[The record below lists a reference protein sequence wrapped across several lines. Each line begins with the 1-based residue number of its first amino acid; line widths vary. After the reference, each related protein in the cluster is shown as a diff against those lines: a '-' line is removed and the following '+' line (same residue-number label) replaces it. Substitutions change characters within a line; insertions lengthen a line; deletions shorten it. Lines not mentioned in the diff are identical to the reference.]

1 VNAALPRLG
10 LIVALASLAACR
22 TVGPDYALPEGSA
35 FKRPQANA
43 AFIDTQNPQVAANQ
57 ALPDRWWSLYN
68 DPVLDGLITQAL
80 RDNVE
85 LKAADAHLRRAA
97 AVYEQA
103 LDAGGFEYEAEAGVS
118 RAQLSAESFLQEHEL
133 PVINLADGKFAVSY
147 QFDLFGKLKRGAEA
161 ARADEQSVA
170 AARDLAQV
178 SVVAQVADSY
188 LEICHANHELHVA
201 EHSLQLQQRS
211 RTVTERLI
219 AAGRGTPPELAR
231 ANAQVALLEAALP
244 PLRAQRSAAAYSLAA
259 LLGQTPGQLPAGVID
274 CAHAPAW
281 RSRCRSVMAARC
293 CSAAGRAPGR
303 TQAGLGHRADWRRH
317 RRAVPGHPPGCLG
330 GAAGLLEDFGTP
342 MTQQWSIGP
351 LISWTL
357 PSSARTHASTPPRP
371 VPMLRWPSS
380 TTPCCR
386 RCAETQTALDRYAQD
401 LRRLRSLRIAQEQ
414 AALAAEQNR
423 RLPGRPH
430 AVPVQPGCRPQPGH
444 QRRHPG
450 GRRSAGLARPDPP
463 VPGAGWWLA
472 GQRRRAQRLD
482 RSEVSHERADRPPG
496 LAVLD
501 QDLPGRGGRAVHRH
515 GRQPVAPVLGDGHGV
530 HRQPAAAG
538 PDPRQG
544 RVPHRRHPGGRPPPC
559 WCCAALVER
568 AGAERG
574 DVDLA
579 GRLSVHGPAQPR
591 AARLRLPA
599 AGYTT
604 AFIGFPAVTSPE
616 TIFDTVVA
624 RSEEIILGTVVVV
637 LFASLLFPASV
648 RPMLRAR
655 IGNWMEDAAQWCRQI
670 LERGRAHAPRGSAG
684 RRPGAVRGADRVPAP
699 R

>member
-1 VNAALPRLG
+1 MNAALPRLG

-43 AFIDTQNPQVAANQ
+43 AFIDTQNPQIAANQ

-244 PLRAQRSAAAYSLAA
+244 PLQAQRSAAAYSLAA

-274 CAHAPAW
+274 CAHAPSLA
-281 RSRCRSVMAARC
+281 
-293 CSAAGRAPGR
+293 
-303 TQAGLGHRADWRRH
+303 Q
-317 RRAVPGHPPGCLG
+317 
-330 GAAGLLEDFGTP
+330 
-342 MTQQWSIGP
+342 P
-351 LISWTL
+351 L
-357 PSSARTHASTPPRP
+357 P
-371 VPMLRWPSS
+371 V
-380 TTPCCR
+380 
-386 RCAETQTALDRYAQD
+386 
-401 LRRLRSLRIAQEQ
+401 
-414 AALAAEQNR
+414 
-423 RLPGRPH
+423 
-430 AVPVQPGCRPQPGH
+430 
-444 QRRHPG
+444 
-450 GRRSAGLARPDPP
+450 
-463 VPGAGWWLA
+463 
-472 GQRRRAQRLD
+472 
-482 RSEVSHERADRPPG
+482 
-496 LAVLD
+496 
-501 QDLPGRGGRAVHRH
+501 
-515 GRQPVAPVLGDGHGV
+515 GDG
-530 HRQPAAAG
+530 
-538 PDPRQG
+538 
-544 RVPHRRHPGGRPPPC
+544 
-559 WCCAALVER
+559 
-568 AGAERG
+568 
-574 DVDLA
+574 
-579 GRLSVHGPAQPR
+579 LSLIH
-591 AARLRLPA
+591 
-599 AGYTT
+599 
-604 AFIGFPAVTSPE
+604 I
-616 TIFDTVVA
+616 
-624 RSEEIILGTVVVV
+624 
-637 LFASLLFPASV
+637 
-648 RPMLRAR
+648 
-655 IGNWMEDAAQWCRQI
+655 
-670 LERGRAHAPRGSAG
+670 
-684 RRPGAVRGADRVPAP
+684 
-699 R
+699 